1 MRATLTAVPSEGGVD
16 LGGMK
21 GGRGQGGGVGGVDG
35 QTVGLTGCAHGAAGS
50 DG

>member
-1 MRATLTAVPSEGGVD
+1 MRAVLTAVPSQGGVD
-16 LGGMK
+16 GGMK
-21 GGRGQGGGVGGVDG
+21 GRRGQGGGVGGVDG

>member
-16 LGGMK
+16 SGMK
-21 GGRGQGGGVGGVDG
+21 SRQCQGGGVDGVDG

>member
-35 QTVGLTGCAHGAAGS
+35 QTVGLTGCAHGAVGS